1 MANKNKPT
9 QGEVNDAIAV
19 YQDKTTNPKE
29 KAAMNKILKNA
40 SSIQI
45 DKAEKLS
52 STREKGMKG
61 GGKINKPIKYAVGG
75 SVKPAWRSNR

>member
-9 QGEVNDAIAV
+9 QADVNDAMAV
-19 YQDKTTNPKE
+19 YHDKTTNPKE

-40 SSIQI
+40 SSVQI

-52 STREKGMKG
+52 KTREKGMKG

-75 SVKPAWRSNR
+75 SVKPAWMRNR